1 MRKRI
6 LRRLSDTSLTLYVYE
21 DNDAHA
27 IYDGETV
34 YLKNYY
40 VGEMPQTAGS
50 IGVKYN
56 SPKYWWVSLNANYF
70 ADYYLAVNPTNHTAE
85 TYENL
90 YAEDYRT
97 DKLLKQQK
105 LDDAFTL
112 DLYCGK
118 SWNVKGYYILLN
130 LSINNLLN
138 NRDIVLYGY
147 EQLRSDYDDPER
159 FPPKY
164 SYLYGIN
171 YFLSLTIRY

>member
-1 MRKRI
+1 V
-6 LRRLSDTSLTLYVYE
+6 YVYE

-34 YLKNYY
+34 YLENYY
-40 VGEMPQTAGS
+40 VGEMPQTVGS
-50 IGVKYN
+50 IGLKYN
-56 SPKYWWVSLNANYF
+56 SPKYWWVSVNANYF

-85 TYENL
+85 TFENL
-90 YAEDYRT
+90 YDDDYRT
-97 DKLLKQQK
+97 KMLLQQKK

-112 DLYCGK
+112 DFYAGK
-118 SWNVKGYYILLN
+118 SWSVKGYTILLN
-130 LSINNLLN
+130 LSINNVLN

-159 FPPKY
+159 FPEKY

-171 YFLSLTIRY
+171 YYISLTVRH